1 MLISMS
7 LQRAEDP
14 GDRTAAAEA
23 IYPLLTAAVR
33 HQPRDISLTAASTL
47 ATVERTGPRR
57 ITDLAV
63 TEGVTQPSM
72 TALVTALERAGLAER
87 RADPR
92 DQRVVLVALTVAG
105 ADYLRSRRRA
115 GTETLARL
123 IGKLPPGE
131 AAALLAAAPALRHQH
146 ELDHEQRAGGHQGP
160 APAEEPV
167 R

>member
-1 MLISMS
+1 MS

-14 GDRTAAAEA
+14 GDRVAAAGA
-23 IYPLLTAAVR
+23 IYSLLTAAVR

-72 TALVTALERAGLAER
+72 TALVTVLARAGLAER

-92 DQRVVLVALTVAG
+92 DQRVVLVALTAAG
-105 ADYLRSRRRA
+105 ADYLRARRRA
-115 GTETLARL
+115 GADAFAAL
-123 IGKLPPGE
+123 IAKLPAAE
-131 AAALLAAAPALRHQH
+131 AQALLAATPALQH
-146 ELDHEQRAGGHQGP
+146 LRDLDSERSQ
-160 APAEEPV
+160 
-167 R
+167 